1 MTATSSRRR
10 LLENGIESMVYYSE
24 ALHTQPAYSG
34 VCSYDK
40 EMLNAVRLPAS
51 VLSLPIYGN
60 ISDIDQE
67 VIVDTIRKFYKH
79 N

>member
-1 MTATSSRRR
+1 MCIRDR
-10 LLENGIESMVYYSE
+10 YYSE

-67 VIVDTIRKFYKH
+67 VIVDTIRTVSYTHLPSRCHKEFGV
-79 N
+79 